1 MGAFQHVFS
10 TLCNCL
16 QPEDCHI
23 DPSGLLQVK
32 KTDAGG
38 RLTLA
43 ESALV
48 HACNLEV
55 DKVCFSQRHLS
66 FVGCAS
72 ATLSTVH
79 CDFVI

>member
-1 MGAFQHVFS
+1 MSVVLSAIFFS
-10 TLCNCL
+10 LKI
-16 QPEDCHI
+16 CHT

-38 RLTLA
+38 RLTSA

-48 HACNLEV
+48 YACNLEV
-55 DKVCFSQRHLS
+55 GKVCFSHRHLS
-66 FVGCAS
+66 FLGCAS

-79 CDFVI
+79 CDLQSRSSY